1 MSTSQS
7 LLPHNAMAL
16 HVGVAAPQRRWAM
29 PLSAAVPLRR
39 PLAEAFITSGGLVN
53 GDELAALLRAVAP
66 AGGMAAVPQPISRVA
81 QWIVSGAVV
90 AFGGPH
96 EWLLPLFQFDLSTGT
111 VRPGMAALRAELQA
125 VFDEIELALWF
136 VAPNDWL
143 GGARPALVLRSDLPA
158 VLRAARA
165 DRYVARGG

>member
-1 MSTSQS
+1 MLTPQS
-7 LLPHNAMAL
+7 LLPQNTVLPIA
-16 HVGVAAPQRRWAM
+16 GVAAPLRRWALALPAAS
-29 PLSAAVPLRR
+29 PLSR
-39 PLAEAFITSGGLVN
+39 PLAEAFATTGGLVS
-53 GDELAALLRAVAP
+53 GDELAALLRAVEP
-66 AGGMAAVPQPISRVA
+66 AGGTAAVPQPISRVA

-90 AFGGPH
+90 AFGGPRA
-96 EWLLPLFQFDLSTGT
+96 WLLPLFQFDLSTGT
-111 VRPGMAALRAELQA
+111 VRPGMAALRAELLA

-143 GGARPALVLRSDLPA
+143 GGARPALALRSDLPA